1 MQNPPLLVKAKNRNH
16 QHSDSFSSSSEK
28 SVKRGGDGC
37 SDSPQKQMQ
46 NGFALMS
53 GDQKSKQTR
62 GGVIRDQKMSSNDT
76 PCRGCSQNHDSQ
88 MSDSLVLNLK
98 KKKTLLPKA
107 GVLGLDGQ
115 PSSGSQPPM
124 SLNQWPCDDETS
136 GQPNAKTLYLFEAG
150 QGTSPQQQIQ
160 KRVFA
165 KGNQVFGYD
174 IASGNGWAVYSSFLA
189 F

>member
-1 MQNPPLLVKAKNRNH
+1 M
-16 QHSDSFSSSSEK
+16 
-28 SVKRGGDGC
+28 KRAGDGC

-53 GDQKSKQTR
+53 GDQKPKQT
-62 GGVIRDQKMSSNDT
+62 RDQKMSSNDNS
-76 PCRGCSQNHDSQ
+76 CRGCSQNHDSQ

-98 KKKTLLPKA
+98 KKKGVVPKA
-107 GVLGLDGQ
+107 GVHGLDAQ

-165 KGNQVFGYD
+165 KGNQMFGYD
-174 IASGNGWAVYSSFLA
+174 IASGNG
-189 F
+189 